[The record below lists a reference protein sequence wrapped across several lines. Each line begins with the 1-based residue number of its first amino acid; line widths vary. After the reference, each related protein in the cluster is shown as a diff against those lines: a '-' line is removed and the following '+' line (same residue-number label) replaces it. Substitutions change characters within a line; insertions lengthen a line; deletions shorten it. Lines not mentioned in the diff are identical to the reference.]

1 MIFKDHGK
9 KTKPDYDQLTV
20 TYPSGISCQ
29 DKVLIMGAALAI
41 EYLYFQNL
49 SNTKR
54 CSGKPRFLFLAWLR
68 LIFI

>member
-1 MIFKDHGK
+1 MISKDHRSGK

-20 TYPSGISCQ
+20 TYPPGISCQ

-54 CSGKPRFLFLAWLR
+54 CSGKPRFLHSYSD
-68 LIFI
+68 

>member
-1 MIFKDHGK
+1 MIVKDYRDGK
-9 KTKPDYDQLTV
+9 KTKARLWSNDY
-20 TYPSGISCQ
+20 YIFPSGISCQ

-54 CSGKPRFLFLAWLR
+54 CSGKPRFLFLA
-68 LIFI
+68 